1 MIKRIIDNLEEIICL
16 IALAAMTVLTFTNVV
31 TRYVFNF
38 SMNFAEEISTYLFVL
53 LSLFGASIA
62 AKRGAHLGFTLLA
75 DHVPKIV
82 ARVFE
87 IISAL
92 AGILFAGVI
101 FYYGILMAATQ
112 YSRGQLSLGVQ
123 IPEWIYGSF
132 VPLGAFF
139 LLLRFVELLVKAL
152 KGEEAAREDVLAEA
166 IAEAGAESARSDIL
180 ADVLAEAEEKEEV

>member
-1 MIKRIIDNLEEIICL
+1 MIKKIIDNLEEIICL
-16 IALAAMTVLTFTNVV
+16 IALTVMTILTFSNVV

-38 SMNFAEEISTYLFVL
+38 SMNFAEEISTYSFVL

-82 ARVFE
+82 ARIFE
-87 IISAL
+87 VISAL
-92 AGILFAGVI
+92 AGIVFSGVI
-101 FYYGILMAATQ
+101 FWYGIRMAITQ
-112 YSRGQLSLGVQ
+112 FQRGQLSLGVQ

-139 LLLRFVELLVKAL
+139 LMLRFVEILIKAVR
-152 KGEEAAREDVLAEA
+152 GQENAREDVLAEA
-166 IAEAGAESARSDIL
+166 
-180 ADVLAEAEEKEEV
+180 LAEADVNEEE

>member
-1 MIKRIIDNLEEIICL
+1 MKKIIDNLEEIIVI
-16 IALAAMTVLTFTNVV
+16 IALSAMTILTFTNVV

-75 DHVPKIV
+75 DHVPPIV
-82 ARVFE
+82 ARIFE
-87 IISAL
+87 IISAC

-101 FYYGILMAATQ
+101 FYFGILMTITP
-112 YSRGQLSLGVQ
+112 YNRGQLSLGVQ

-132 VPLGAFF
+132 VPLGSFF
-139 LLLRFVELLVKAL
+139 LLLRFVELLIKAL
-152 KGEEAAREDVLAEA
+152 RGDKAVREDVLAA
-166 IAEAGAESARSDIL
+166 AMAEVPD
-180 ADVLAEAEEKEEV
+180 DEKKEG

>member
-1 MIKRIIDNLEEIICL
+1 MKKVIDNIEEIICI
-16 IALAAMTVLTFTNVV
+16 IALSLMTILTFSNVV

-75 DHVPKIV
+75 EHVPPIV
-82 ARVFE
+82 ARIFE

-92 AGILFAGVI
+92 CGVAFAAVI
-101 FYYGILMAATQ
+101 FYYGILMTITQ
-112 YSRGQLSLGVQ
+112 YNRGQLSLGVQ

-132 VPLGAFF
+132 VPLGSLF
-139 LLLRFVELLVKAL
+139 LMIRFIELLIKAI
-152 KGEEAAREDVLAEA
+152 KGEKAVHEDVLADA
-166 IAEAGAESARSDIL
+166 IAEAEGK
-180 ADVLAEAEEKEEV
+180 EA

>member
-1 MIKRIIDNLEEIICL
+1 MKKIIDNLEEIICV
-16 IALAAMTVLTFTNVV
+16 IALAAMTLLTFANVV

-75 DHVPKIV
+75 DHVPKLV
-82 ARVFE
+82 ARTFE
-87 IISAL
+87 ILSAV

-101 FYYGILMAATQ
+101 FYYGILMTITQ
-112 YSRGQLSLGVQ
+112 YTRGQLSLGVQ

-132 VPLGAFF
+132 VPFGAFF
-139 LLLRFVELLVKAL
+139 LLLRFVELLVKAVR
-152 KGEEAAREDVLAEA
+152 GDAAVREDVLAEA
-166 IAEAGAESARSDIL
+166 M
-180 ADVLAEAEEKEEV
+180 AEAEEKEA

>member
-1 MIKRIIDNLEEIICL
+1 MLKKIIDNLEEIICL
-16 IALAAMTVLTFTNVV
+16 IALSVMTILTFTNVV

-75 DHVPKIV
+75 DHVPSVV

-87 IISAL
+87 FISAL
-92 AGILFAGVI
+92 AGIVFALVI
-101 FYYGILMAATQ
+101 FYYGILMTMTQ
-112 YSRGQLSLGVQ
+112 FSRGQLSLGVQ

-139 LLLRFVELLVKAL
+139 LLIRFVQLLVDALRGKA
-152 KGEEAAREDVLAEA
+152 AVREDVLADA
-166 IAEAGAESARSDIL
+166 
-180 ADVLAEAEEKEEV
+180 LAEVPDEEIKGKEE

>member
-1 MIKRIIDNLEEIICL
+1 MLKKIIDNLEEIICL
-16 IALAAMTVLTFTNVV
+16 FALAVMTILTFTNVV

-62 AKRGAHLGFTLLA
+62 AKRGAHLGFTLLS

-82 ARVFE
+82 ARIFE
-87 IISAL
+87 LISAI
-92 AGILFAGVI
+92 AGIVFAGVI
-101 FYYGILMAATQ
+101 FYYGILMAVTQ
-112 YSRGQLSLGVQ
+112 YNRGQLSLGVQ

-139 LLLRFVELLVKAL
+139 LLIRFVELLIQAIR
-152 KGEEAAREDVLAEA
+152 GQEAAREDVLAEA
-166 IAEAGAESARSDIL
+166 LEA
-180 ADVLAEAEEKEEV
+180 AEAEKEENA

>member
-1 MIKRIIDNLEEIICL
+1 MIKKIIDNIEEIVCL
-16 IALAAMTVLTFTNVV
+16 ISLSVMTLLTFANVV

-38 SMNFAEEISTYLFVL
+38 SMNFAEEISTYMFVL

-82 ARVFE
+82 ARSFE
-87 IISAL
+87 VLSAL

-101 FYYGILMAATQ
+101 FYYGIDMTVTQ
-112 YSRGQLSLGVQ
+112 FQRGQLSLGAQ

-132 VPLGAFF
+132 VPLGSFF
-139 LLLRFVELLVKAL
+139 LMLRFLELLVKAL
-152 KGEEAAREDVLAEA
+152 KGEAAAREDVLAEVMA
-166 IAEAGAESARSDIL
+166 VSGT
-180 ADVLAEAEEKEEV
+180 EKEG

>member
-1 MIKRIIDNLEEIICL
+1 MVKKIIDNIEEIICV
-16 IALAAMTVLTFTNVV
+16 IALSVMTILTFTNVV

-75 DHVPKIV
+75 DHVPPVV
-82 ARVFE
+82 ARAFE
-87 IISAL
+87 FISAV
-92 AGILFAGVI
+92 AGIVFAGVI
-101 FYYGILMAATQ
+101 FYYGILMTITQ
-112 YSRGQLSLGVQ
+112 YNRGQLSLGVQ

-139 LLLRFVELLVKAL
+139 LLMRFIELLVNAMRGKA
-152 KGEEAAREDVLAEA
+152 AVREDVLAEA
-166 IAEAGAESARSDIL
+166 LSEVPDEDRPA
-180 ADVLAEAEEKEEV
+180 KEE

>member
-1 MIKRIIDNLEEIICL
+1 MNAMLKKIINNLEEIICL
-16 IALAAMTVLTFTNVV
+16 IALTVMTVLTFSNVV

-38 SMNFAEEISTYLFVL
+38 SMNFAEEISTYSFVL

-87 IISAL
+87 VISAL
-92 AGILFAGVI
+92 AGITFAGVI
-101 FYYGILMAATQ
+101 FYYGIRMTMTQ
-112 YSRGQLSLGVQ
+112 FQRGQLSLGVQ

-139 LLLRFVELLVKAL
+139 LLLRFVELLIQAL
-152 KGEEAAREDVLAEA
+152 RNKDAVREDVLAEA
-166 IAEAGAESARSDIL
+166 L
-180 ADVLAEAEEKEEV
+180 ADALEDVPEEERAKFESEGKGE

>member
-1 MIKRIIDNLEEIICL
+1 MVKKIIDNFEEIICL
-16 IALAAMTVLTFTNVV
+16 VALAVMTILTFTNVV

-75 DHVPKIV
+75 DHVPAVV
-82 ARVFE
+82 ARAFE
-87 IISAL
+87 FISAV
-92 AGILFAGVI
+92 AGIIFAGVI
-101 FYYGILMAATQ
+101 FYYGILMTITQ
-112 YSRGQLSLGVQ
+112 YNRGQLSLGVQ

-139 LLLRFVELLVKAL
+139 LLMRFVELLITALRGKA
-152 KGEEAAREDVLAEA
+152 AVREDVLAEA
-166 IAEAGAESARSDIL
+166 
-180 ADVLAEAEEKEEV
+180 LAEVPEGDDKGKEE